1 MVELLLNDGNDILD
15 NLWANVIN
23 SGARKRRHDS
33 THLGLIL
40 SAIATE
46 MNVVVT
52 LLQSYANQFTLQTA
66 TDRILVEN
74 LSKLF
79 ANRRLSSKSKTIL
92 TFYRLEGYTESA
104 RIPVGFAVRAAGS
117 PNIIFKTAET
127 VHLWKG
133 EQSVSVVAY
142 SINSGAQNNVD
153 ANTLTIF
160 ANNQFNGSIAVT
172 NLEPSYGGYDDES
185 IEHLRNRASGFRY
198 ERDATLQDIE
208 RQLYEAGI
216 PRHRYYAVEYID
228 DIGSYMICIDTDT
241 EQEFEDVKSRLEYRS
256 AYGIEAS
263 YVRAT
268 RIYVDMYVTVKTV
281 SDVDYSPQQKTTIY
295 NNINTAIQRFF
306 AAYCTVG
313 ANIRVNAIKS
323 SLINALSGF
332 EIADVDINI
341 ANMDLTDE
349 TRRIIAIT
357 ETQRAIP
364 NEVIT
369 NIEFI
374 GGDL

>member
-1 MVELLLNDGNDILD
+1 MVELLINDGNDILD
-15 NLWANVIN
+15 NLWQNIIN
-23 SGARKRRHDS
+23 SGVRKRRHDS

-46 MNVVVT
+46 MNIVVT
-52 LLQSYANQFTLQTA
+52 LLQSYANQFSLQTA

-79 ANRRLSSKSKTIL
+79 ANRRLSSKSKVIL

-104 RIPVGFAVRAAGS
+104 RIPAGFAVRAAGTA
-117 PNIIFKTAET
+117 NVIFKTAET
-127 VHLWKG
+127 VTLWKG
-133 EQSVSVVAY
+133 EQAVAVIAY

-160 ANNQFNGSIAVT
+160 ANNKFNGSIAVT

-185 IEHLRNRASGFRY
+185 IEHLRNRAGGFRY

-216 PRHRYYAVEYID
+216 PRYRYYAVEYID
-228 DIGSYMICIDTDT
+228 DVGSYMICIDTDT
-241 EQEFEDVKSRLEYRS
+241 EQEFEDVKSRLDYRS

-268 RIYVDMYVTVKTV
+268 RIYVDLYITVKTV
-281 SDVDYSPQQKTTIY
+281 SDVDYGPEEKTNIY
-295 NNINTAIQRFF
+295 NSINTAIQRFF
-306 AAYCTVG
+306 SAYCSVG
-313 ANIRVNAIKS
+313 ANIRVNAMKS
-323 SLINALSGF
+323 ALNNALSGF
-332 EIADVDINI
+332 DIADIEINV

-349 TRRIIAIT
+349 LRKIIAIT

-364 NEVIT
+364 NQVIT

>member
-1 MVELLLNDGNDILD
+1 MVELLINDGNDILD
-15 NLWANVIN
+15 NLWQNIIN
-23 SGARKRRHDS
+23 SGVRKRRHDS

-46 MNVVVT
+46 MNIVVT
-52 LLQSYANQFTLQTA
+52 LLQSYANQFSLQTA

-79 ANRRLSSKSKTIL
+79 ANRRLSSKSKVIL

-104 RIPVGFAVRAAGS
+104 RIPAGFAVRAAGTA
-117 PNIIFKTAET
+117 NVIFKTAET
-127 VHLWKG
+127 VTLWKG
-133 EQSVSVVAY
+133 EQTVSVIAY
-142 SINSGAQNNVD
+142 SI
-153 ANTLTIF
+153 
-160 ANNQFNGSIAVT
+160 NGSIAVT

-185 IEHLRNRASGFRY
+185 IEHLRNRAGGFRY

-216 PRHRYYAVEYID
+216 PRYRYYAVEYID
-228 DIGSYMICIDTDT
+228 DVGSYMICIDTDT
-241 EQEFEDVKSRLEYRS
+241 EQEFEDVKSRLDYRS

-268 RIYVDMYVTVKTV
+268 RIYVDLYITVKTV
-281 SDVDYSPQQKTTIY
+281 SDVDYGPEEKTNIY
-295 NNINTAIQRFF
+295 NSINTAIQRFF
-306 AAYCTVG
+306 SAYCSVG
-313 ANIRVNAIKS
+313 ANIRVNAMKS
-323 SLINALSGF
+323 ALNNALSGF
-332 EIADVDINI
+332 DIADIEINV

-349 TRRIIAIT
+349 LRKIIAIT
-357 ETQRAIP
+357 ETQRAMP
-364 NEVIT
+364 NQVIT